1 MFTTATKK
9 WKEKCSKIFSLP
21 ASDPRSY
28 IFQSLMSFEGFT
40 KQTTVTTW
48 LCGDVGCLTNKIFPL
63 TFLGSKDGK
72 GKKLTF
78 LAPIM
83 CQAVYLLTA
92 TPIIC
97 GRYYSH
103 FTGEEIQDQK
113 GICPQSTNVMWQKS
127 VFILRSVCFQ
137 NSMLFPLLREKLTE
151 VQEELQ
157 KKQELIEDLQPDV
170 NQNGRYL

>member
-9 WKEKCSKIFSLP
+9 WKEKCSKMLSLP
-21 ASDPRSY
+21 TSDPKSY
-28 IFQSLMSFEGFT
+28 IFQSLMSFEEFT

-48 LCGDVGCLTNKIFPL
+48 LCGDVGCLTNQIFPL

-83 CQAVYLLTA
+83 YQAVYLLPA
-92 TPIIC
+92 APIIF
-97 GRYYSH
+97 GRCDSC
-103 FTGEEIQDQK
+103 FTDEEIQDQEV
-113 GICPQSTNVMWQKS
+113 IRPQSTNVMWQKS
-127 VFILRSVCFQ
+127 VFLLRSVCFQ